1 MEPQEDPCTLKEQ
14 KLSIENRELSC
25 TATSSWKIKKEY
37 KTESLKE
44 VNKMP
49 PAGPNPHQAAEGR
62 EAIYRMPEV

>member
-1 MEPQEDPCTLKEQ
+1 MYSDIKLK
-14 KLSIENRELSC
+14 N
-25 TATSSWKIKKEY
+25 KKEY

-44 VNKMP
+44 VNRMP